1 MSPAPSVSNEAARR
15 SVHVII
21 ILVTCCGQHAQH
33 SQPSDQPSLLQP
45 VSELEVASE
54 YHLSLS
60 LSILSLSQ
68 DLLTCLFSGR
78 HSNVE
83 VEQLQKNAASMTSRI
98 RHLEH
103 ALAVS
108 QAQLAS
114 NAQSGG
120 YSLGRSGPLESGFKP
135 AALNNVFNPAACS
148 SSSVSLH
155 C

>member
-33 SQPSDQPSLLQP
+33 SQPSDQPSLLQL

-54 YHLSLS
+54 YHPSF
-60 LSILSLSQ
+60 LSQ
-68 DLLTCLFSGR
+68 HLLTCLSHSGR

-135 AALNNVFNPAACS
+135 TALNNVFNPGACS
-148 SSSVSLH
+148 SSSVSRP